1 MISYRMPYS
10 NSPLRYPGGKTVLTG
25 FLAEVMKAN
34 GLEGG
39 TYVEPYAGGAGAAL
53 NLLFMGVASRIYL
66 NDVDLAIYA
75 IWKSILDDTE
85 AFLRRLHQVQ
95 VSVEEWRHQ
104 KLILQN
110 PCEYNLIDL
119 GFAAFYL
126 NRANHSGILAA
137 NPIGGLEQTGKW
149 KIDARFNKSDLAER
163 IERIAQQKMKIYVYN
178 KDALDFLKMLRVK
191 NALVNLDP
199 PYYKKGEQLYINA
212 YCHSDHQELAR
223 YMSSNKTY
231 KWIMTYDN
239 TPEIRELY
247 ADQHCIDDYAI
258 NYYTS
263 RKNKKGKEI
272 LIFPRSQ
279 PMPSEM
285 NLTYKRA
292 C

>member
-1 MISYRMPYS
+1 MPYS

-53 NLLFMGVASRIYL
+53 NLLFMGVASRIFL

-85 AFLRRLHQVQ
+85 SFLRRLHQTQ
-95 VSVEEWRHQ
+95 VSVEEWRRQ
-104 KLILQN
+104 REILQN
-110 PCEYNLIDL
+110 PGEYNQIDL

-137 NPIGGLEQTGKW
+137 NPIGGLAQTGKW
-149 KIDARFNKSDLAER
+149 KIDARFNKAGLAER
-163 IERIAQQKMKIYVYN
+163 IERIAQERMRIYVYN
-178 KDALDFLKMLRVK
+178 EDALNFLKMLRIK

-199 PYYKKGEQLYINA
+199 PYYKKGEQLYLNA
-212 YCHSDHQELAR
+212 YCHKDHEELAH
-223 YMSSNKTY
+223 YMCGIKTY
-231 KWIMTYDN
+231 KWVMTYDN
-239 TPEIRELY
+239 TPEIRGLY
-247 ADQHCIDDYAI
+247 ADNHRIDDYSI

-263 RKNKKGKEI
+263 KKNKKGKEI
-272 LIFPRSQ
+272 LIFPKNQ
-279 PMPSEM
+279 AMPSEM
-285 NLTYKRA
+285 NLNYKRS